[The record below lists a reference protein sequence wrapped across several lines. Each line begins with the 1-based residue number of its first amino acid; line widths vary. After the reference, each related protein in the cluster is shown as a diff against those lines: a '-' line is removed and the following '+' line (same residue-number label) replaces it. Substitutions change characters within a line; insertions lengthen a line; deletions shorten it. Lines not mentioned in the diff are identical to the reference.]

1 LLGCRSPAKND
12 KISPLL
18 LFTRIVLMKS
28 LLTLNLAAMAPSPS
42 IALKKSLS
50 LLRAIGLSAGLVA
63 SVAMMAPAQAATSGT
78 IQATATVPDTCTVG
92 GADIAMAQFN
102 TGGITYLMGRVE
114 AVPYSTGR
122 PATFSVS
129 RPILEGPSGYTGEG
143 GVYTI
148 LPNNEIG
155 AFGITNGIGQNFNV
169 SGASSGTF
177 AYEASVNSGAFVT
190 GTPGVLPPG
199 NYKLVATITCV
210 SN

>member
-1 LLGCRSPAKND
+1 
-12 KISPLL
+12 LL
-18 LFTRIVLMKS
+18 LFIRIVLMKS

-42 IALKKSLS
+42 IALKKSFP

-78 IQATATVPDTCTVG
+78 IQATGTIPDTCTVN
-92 GADIAMAQFN
+92 GADIAMAQFYN
-102 TGGITYLMGRVE
+102 GDITYLMGRVE
-114 AVPYSTGR
+114 NVLYSTGR

-129 RPILEGPSGYTGEG
+129 RPILEGPSGYTGQG
-143 GVYTI
+143 AVYVI
-148 LPNNEIG
+148 LSNNEIG
-155 AFGITNGIGQNFNV
+155 AFGVTDGTVSNYNV

-177 AYEASVNSGAFVT
+177 AYEASVNSGAYVT